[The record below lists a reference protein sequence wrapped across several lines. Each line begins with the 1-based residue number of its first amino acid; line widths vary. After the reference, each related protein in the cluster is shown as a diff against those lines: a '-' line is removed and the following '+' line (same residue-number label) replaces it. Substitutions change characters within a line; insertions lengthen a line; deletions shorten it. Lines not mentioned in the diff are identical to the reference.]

1 MENLYSHYYE
11 DEKNET
17 IQMSK
22 KELREMINTLKEILA
37 KLESIIDT

>member
-11 DEKNET
+11 DENNET
-17 IQMSK
+17 MSK